1 MWLSCTPQMCGGK
14 MSKPTTSDS
23 APSGGDANL
32 EARALL
38 FKALGHPMRLLIMN
52 LVLTKARH
60 GEELATILGLNPATV
75 SHHLSKL
82 AEAGLLQARKDQY
95 YQTYSLAQNVLQRT
109 LDEVIR
115 LPQPDLRAQVQPDAY
130 REKVLRIFFRHG
142 RLKKIPAQLKK
153 QRIILEQIAQEFEPD
168 RNYEEMELNRML
180 VDFND
185 DVAWLRRSLVEHQLM
200 TRENGIYRLCPADDE
215 GG

>member
-1 MWLSCTPQMCGGK
+1 
-14 MSKPTTSDS
+14 MSKTITLDNT
-23 APSGGDANL
+23 PSSSDANL

-52 LVLTKARH
+52 LALTKPRH
-60 GEELATILGLNPATV
+60 GEELAAILHLNPATI

-82 AEAGLLQARKDQY
+82 AEAGLLKARKDQY

-130 REKVLRIFFRHG
+130 REKVLRIFFKHG

-153 QRIILEQIAQEFEPD
+153 QRIILEYIVQEFEPD
-168 RNYEEMELNRML
+168 REYAEMELNRLL
-180 VDFND
+180 VDFHD
-185 DVAWLRRSLVEHQLM
+185 DVAWLRRSLVEHQFM
-200 TRENGIYRLCPADDE
+200 TRDKGIYKLSPLSE
-215 GG
+215 GAE